1 MSTHATLSPSKR
13 SRWGACPGSIR
24 EEAKYPEDRSGAAAI
39 DGTHTHTLLNWCLT
53 QPDSMIG
60 DPKSQIGYTMKDDD
74 GEFIVQGDRASRVQF
89 ALDYIMKRK
98 IEMEAIRVYSEERV
112 NPVSVFHR
120 NDLAGTCD
128 VIIMGEH
135 SLEVIDYKDGMGI
148 VDAKDNPQME
158 QYLIG
163 YLSPFI
169 ASGSPIPWKTI
180 RMTIIQPKLRERG
193 MDGISYHEIDSSEVP
208 RIVEAIKQQAQ
219 ATDDPNAPLIP
230 GKHCDYCKHK
240 GACGAL
246 SGQALKA
253 SGLSFANLDVA
264 QQAADKEPTSLTDD
278 QIKEILEAAPLIRQ
292 MLEGAEAEA
301 LRRFNIG
308 HPIAGLKA
316 VRGRGSRSWA
326 EDDDSMAEKLK
337 KMGMPKD
344 TIWKTSLITVAQAE
358 KVKWTKRDGSE
369 DQLSPRQLKTLQA
382 EYIKKSDGKLT
393 VVPESDERPAA
404 ITTAEHLFGE
414 VAAPVVQTETLPSW
428 LS

>member
-13 SRWGACPGSIR
+13 SRWGVCPGSIR
-24 EEAKYPEDRSGAAAI
+24 EEAKYPDDRSGPAAI

-89 ALDYIMKRK
+89 ALDYIMRRK

-128 VIIMGEH
+128 VIIMGES
-135 SLEVIDYKDGMGI
+135 SLEICDYKDGNGV
-148 VDAKDNPQME
+148 VDAKGNPQME

-208 RIVEAIKQQAQ
+208 RIVEAIKQQAA

-240 GACGAL
+240 GACGSL

-278 QIKEILEAAPLIRQ
+278 QIKEIIEAAPLIRQ

-301 LRRFNIG
+301 LRRFTSG
-308 HPIAGLKA
+308 HPITGLKA
-316 VRGRGSRSWA
+316 VRGRGSRSWVE
-326 EDDDSMAEKLK
+326 EDDAMAEKLK
-337 KMGMPKD
+337 RMGMPKD

-358 KVKWTKRDGSE
+358 KAKWTKRDGSE
-369 DQLSPRQLKTLQA
+369 DQLSPRQLKTLQN

-404 ITTAEHLFGE
+404 ITTAEHLFDA
-414 VAAPVVQTETLPSW
+414 VPAALPAW

>member
-1 MSTHATLSPSKR
+1 
-13 SRWGACPGSIR
+13 
-24 EEAKYPEDRSGAAAI
+24 
-39 DGTHTHTLLNWCLT
+39 
-53 QPDSMIG
+53 
-60 DPKSQIGYTMKDDD
+60 MKDDD
-74 GEFIVQGDRASRVQF
+74 GEFIIQGDRASRVQF
-89 ALDYIMKRK
+89 ALDYIMRRK

-128 VIIMGEH
+128 VIIMGES
-135 SLEVIDYKDGMGI
+135 SLEIIDYKDGMGI
-148 VDAKDNPQME
+148 VDAKDNAQME

-163 YLSPFI
+163 FLSPFI
-169 ASGSPIPWKTI
+169 GSGSPVPWKTI

-193 MDGISYHEIDSSEVP
+193 MDGISYHEIDVSEVP
-208 RIVEAIKQQAQ
+208 RIVGAIQQQAA
-219 ATDDPNAPLIP
+219 ATDDPNAPLVP

-240 GACGAL
+240 GACGSL

-253 SGLSFANLDVA
+253 SGISFANLDVA
-264 QQAADKEPTSLTDD
+264 QQAADKEPTSLTDA
-278 QIKEILEAAPLIRQ
+278 QIKEIIEAAPLIRQ

-316 VRGRGSRSWA
+316 VRGRGSRGWS
-326 EDDDSMAEKLK
+326 EDDEAMAEKLK

-369 DQLSPRQLKTLQA
+369 DQLSPRQLKTLQN

-404 ITTAEHLFGE
+404 ITTAEHLFDA
-414 VAAPVVQTETLPSW
+414 VPVVQTETLPSW

>member
-24 EEAKYPEDRSGAAAI
+24 EEAKYPDDRSGAAAI
-39 DGTHTHTLLNWCLT
+39 DGTHTHTLLNWCLS
-53 QPDSMIG
+53 QPDGMIG
-60 DPKSQIGYTMKDDD
+60 DPRSRIGLMMSDDD
-74 GEFIVQGDRASRVQF
+74 GEFMVQGDRASRVQF

-98 IEMEAIRVYSEERV
+98 IEIEAIRVYSEERV

-128 VIIMGEH
+128 VIIMGES
-135 SLEVIDYKDGMGI
+135 SLEICDYKDGNGV
-148 VDAKDNPQME
+148 VDAKDNAQME

-163 YLSPFI
+163 FLSPFLG
-169 ASGSPIPWKTI
+169 SGSPVPWKTI

-264 QQAADKEPTSLTDD
+264 QQAADKEPTSLTDA

-301 LRRFNIG
+301 LRRFTSG

-326 EDDDSMAEKLK
+326 EEDDAMAEKLK
-337 KMGMPKD
+337 RMGMPKD

-358 KVKWTKRDGSE
+358 KAKWTKRDGSE

-404 ITTAEHLFGE
+404 ITTAEHLFGA
-414 VAAPVVQTETLPSW
+414 VVAPVVQTETLPSW

>member
-1 MSTHATLSPSKR
+1 MSTHANLSPSKR

-24 EEAKYPEDRSGAAAI
+24 EEAKYPDDRSGPAAI
-39 DGTHTHTLLNWCLT
+39 DGTHTHSLLNWCLS
-53 QPDSMIG
+53 QPDQMIG

-74 GEFIVQGDRASRVQF
+74 GEFIIQGDRASRVQF
-89 ALDYIMKRK
+89 ALDYIMRRK

-128 VIIMGEH
+128 VIIMGES
-135 SLEVIDYKDGMGI
+135 SLEIIDYKDGMGI
-148 VDAKDNPQME
+148 VDAKDNAQME

-163 YLSPFI
+163 FLSPFI
-169 ASGSPIPWKTI
+169 GSGSPVPWKTI

-193 MDGISYHEIDSSEVP
+193 MDGISYHEIDVSEVP
-208 RIVEAIKQQAQ
+208 RIVGAIQQQAA
-219 ATDDPNAPLIP
+219 ATDDPNAPLVP

-240 GACGAL
+240 GACGSL

-253 SGLSFANLDVA
+253 SGISFANLDVA
-264 QQAADKEPTSLTDD
+264 QQAADKEPTSLTDA
-278 QIKEILEAAPLIRQ
+278 QIKEIIEAAPLIRQ

-316 VRGRGSRSWA
+316 VRGRGSRGWS
-326 EDDDSMAEKLK
+326 EDDEAMAEKLR

-369 DQLSPRQLKTLQA
+369 DQLSPRQLKTLQN

-404 ITTAEHLFGE
+404 ITTAEHLFDA
-414 VAAPVVQTETLPSW
+414 VPVVQTETLPSW